1 MEIAVLALGCFW
13 GPEIKFSKID
23 GIIKT
28 EVGYCGGNSSIT
40 TYKEV
45 CTGNTNHA
53 EVVKLDFDEKI
64 ITYEKILKIFF
75 QIHDP
80 TTLNSQ
86 GPDFGTQYRSEIFY
100 LNDNQKMIAEKVLN
114 EVNERL
120 SGKVVTKISLLKNY
134 CPAEEYHQKYLES
147 LHIPGAIFFDI
158 DENSRKDTALPHM
171 LVDQMSWDKIV
182 SNMGIKKNDEIVIYD
197 NSDVISSCRGWFNF
211 IYYGHDP
218 KLINVLNGGLRKWL
232 KEKKKVTDEISNI
245 DKSDYKGSERKD
257 LVKSKQA
264 IDQNIDEKIFTLI
277 DARSRERFEGKI
289 PEPRKGLR
297 SGCIKN
303 SFCIPFNDCLNDDKT
318 FKNKDQLKKIF
329 KTSIENL
336 EQKKIVFSC
345 GSGVTACVLALAYS
359 LINDKYLPCIYDG
372 SWAEYGLI

>member
-1 MEIAVLALGCFW
+1 MEIAILAAGCFW

-134 CPAEEYHQKYLES
+134 CPAEEYHQKYLEK
-147 LHIPGAIFFDI
+147 
-158 DENSRKDTALPHM
+158 R
-171 LVDQMSWDKIV
+171 
-182 SNMGIKKNDEIVIYD
+182 
-197 NSDVISSCRGWFNF
+197 
-211 IYYGHDP
+211 
-218 KLINVLNGGLRKWL
+218 
-232 KEKKKVTDEISNI
+232 
-245 DKSDYKGSERKD
+245 
-257 LVKSKQA
+257 
-264 IDQNIDEKIFTLI
+264 
-277 DARSRERFEGKI
+277 
-289 PEPRKGLR
+289 
-297 SGCIKN
+297 
-303 SFCIPFNDCLNDDKT
+303 
-318 FKNKDQLKKIF
+318 
-329 KTSIENL
+329 
-336 EQKKIVFSC
+336 
-345 GSGVTACVLALAYS
+345 
-359 LINDKYLPCIYDG
+359 
-372 SWAEYGLI
+372 

>member
-120 SGKVVTKISLLKNY
+120 SGKVVTKISSLKNY
-134 CPAEEYHQKYLES
+134 CPAEEYHQKYLEK
-147 LHIPGAIFFDI
+147 
-158 DENSRKDTALPHM
+158 R
-171 LVDQMSWDKIV
+171 
-182 SNMGIKKNDEIVIYD
+182 
-197 NSDVISSCRGWFNF
+197 
-211 IYYGHDP
+211 
-218 KLINVLNGGLRKWL
+218 
-232 KEKKKVTDEISNI
+232 
-245 DKSDYKGSERKD
+245 
-257 LVKSKQA
+257 
-264 IDQNIDEKIFTLI
+264 
-277 DARSRERFEGKI
+277 
-289 PEPRKGLR
+289 
-297 SGCIKN
+297 
-303 SFCIPFNDCLNDDKT
+303 
-318 FKNKDQLKKIF
+318 
-329 KTSIENL
+329 
-336 EQKKIVFSC
+336 
-345 GSGVTACVLALAYS
+345 
-359 LINDKYLPCIYDG
+359 
-372 SWAEYGLI
+372 